1 MKENIQNM
9 EKNIGSYVEEP
20 WDIIN
25 SYFDGKH
32 LKQLVRHQVESY
44 NNFVTYQILVK
55 PNELIMN
62 KIY

>member
-1 MKENIQNM
+1 MEENIKNM

-32 LKQLVRHQVESY
+32 LKQLVRHQIESY
-44 NNFVTYQILVK
+44 NNFVTYQIPKQFLC
-55 PNELIMN
+55 LIR
-62 KIY
+62 